1 MCCNHHS
8 PNNPLLGL
16 QPHNENISGCS
27 IKLSNIYRLC
37 NDPDRIIDVY
47 VSKGD
52 KTQFQYFM
60 ALNYLST
67 YLEFQTLEENS
78 FKVGTERK
86 YANDLFFG
94 EEMNV
99 LLNIPVN

>member
-27 IKLSNIYRLC
+27 IKFSKYTDCVILY
-37 NDPDRIIDVY
+37 DPDRIIDVY

-86 YANDLFFG
+86 YANDLFFW
-94 EEMNV
+94 
-99 LLNIPVN
+99 